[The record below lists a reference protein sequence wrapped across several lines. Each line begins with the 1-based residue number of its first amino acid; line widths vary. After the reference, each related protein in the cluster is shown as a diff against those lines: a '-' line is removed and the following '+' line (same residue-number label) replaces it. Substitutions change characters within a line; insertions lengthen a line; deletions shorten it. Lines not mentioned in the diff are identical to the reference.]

1 MSGDP
6 YQFGRQ
12 LAKASQSAFIAT
24 PAFYKIADQ
33 FGSMVDQL
41 SNNSSLNVLTDQMG
55 KQLKLGDMMNG
66 PNGILNGIQG
76 QVEGILLSGVMNS
89 FFSSDSS
96 GIGGKIAQQARAQA
110 NEEQIKKLL
119 ESKTKQIEHRM
130 QMLAKMMYENA
141 MHDEITKQ
149 ENKLAG
155 SDMASVAGYSE
166 EKINAMEDLAY
177 TVVMEPDDL
186 EINA

>member
-6 YQFGRQ
+6 YQFFKQMAR
-12 LAKASQSAFIAT
+12 ASQSAFIAT

-41 SNNSSLNVLTDQMG
+41 SNSSSLNVLTDQMG
-55 KQLKLGDMMNG
+55 KQFKLGDMMSG
-66 PNGILNGIQG
+66 PNGVLAGIQQ
-76 QVEGILLSGVMNS
+76 QVEGILLGGVMMS
-89 FFSSDSS
+89 YFGGGS
-96 GIGGKIAQQARAQA
+96 GGEIAQKAQAQA

-119 ESKTKQIEHRM
+119 ESKTKTIEHRM

-141 MHDEITKQ
+141 MHDEITRQ
-149 ENKLAG
+149 EQKLGG
-155 SDMASVAGYSE
+155 SDMASASGYSE
-166 EKINAMEDLAY
+166 EKINAMQDLAY
-177 TVVMEPDDL
+177 TTVMEPDDL